1 MSPTHLARLPAALCL
16 LLLLAGSLS
25 LSYQGAA
32 FWRLLNQPVTTATPV
47 KRAAEP
53 TLNLQQLA
61 DLFGRS
67 ILANNGP
74 APATALNLKLMAVF
88 THPHSNRSSA
98 VIAQTGDTPRRVKVG
113 DSISQGVTLAS
124 VERLHV
130 TLLRDGRRESL
141 HFPDK
146 NPGGRVDS
154 NIQPSAGPLKPPITQ
169 L

>member
-1 MSPTHLARLPAALCL
+1 L

-32 FWRLLNQPVTTATPV
+32 FWRLLAQPVTTAPPV

-53 TLNLQQLA
+53 PLNLQQLA
-61 DLFGRS
+61 DLFGQPMP
-67 ILANNGP
+67 ANNGP

-88 THPHSNRSSA
+88 THPNGKRSSA
-98 VIAQTGDTPRRVKVG
+98 VITQAGDTPRRFKVG
-113 DSISQGVTLAS
+113 DRINQGVTLAS

-141 HFPDK
+141 HFPEKAASAQQNEWARLPDGVNQLNS
-146 NPGGRVDS
+146 NP
-154 NIQPSAGPLKPPITQ
+154 
-169 L
+169 

>member
-1 MSPTHLARLPAALCL
+1 MTRLPTALGL
-16 LLLLAGSLS
+16 LFVMLGSLS

-32 FWRLLNQPVTTATPV
+32 FWRLLSQPVILP
-47 KRAAEP
+47 AAVHMAPEP
-53 TLNLQQLA
+53 TLNMHQLA
-61 DLFGRS
+61 DLFGRPMR
-67 ILANNGP
+67 ANNGP

-88 THPHSNRSSA
+88 THPHANRSSA
-98 VIAQTGDTPRRVKVG
+98 VIAQAGDTPRRFKVG
-113 DSISQGVTLAS
+113 DRISQGVTLAG

-146 NPGGRVDS
+146 KPGGRVDS
-154 NIQPSAGPLKPPITQ
+154 TLQPSAGPLKPSIPQ

>member
-1 MSPTHLARLPAALCL
+1 M
-16 LLLLAGSLS
+16 
-25 LSYQGAA
+25 
-32 FWRLLNQPVTTATPV
+32 
-47 KRAAEP
+47 
-53 TLNLQQLA
+53 
-61 DLFGRS
+61 
-67 ILANNGP
+67 
-74 APATALNLKLMAVF
+74 
-88 THPHSNRSSA
+88 
-98 VIAQTGDTPRRVKVG
+98 IAQTGDTPRRFKVG

-130 TLLRDGRRESL
+130 TLLRNGRRESL

>member
-1 MSPTHLARLPAALCL
+1 MSPTHLTRLPAALCL

-32 FWRLLNQPVTTATPV
+32 FWRLLAQPVTTATPI
-47 KRAAEP
+47 KHAAEP

-61 DLFGRS
+61 DLFGQPMP
-67 ILANNGP
+67 ANNGP

-98 VIAQTGDTPRRVKVG
+98 VIAQTGDTPRRFKVG

-141 HFPDK
+141 HFPEK
-146 NPGGRVDS
+146 AASAQQNEWARLPHGVNQLNSNP
-154 NIQPSAGPLKPPITQ
+154 
-169 L
+169 